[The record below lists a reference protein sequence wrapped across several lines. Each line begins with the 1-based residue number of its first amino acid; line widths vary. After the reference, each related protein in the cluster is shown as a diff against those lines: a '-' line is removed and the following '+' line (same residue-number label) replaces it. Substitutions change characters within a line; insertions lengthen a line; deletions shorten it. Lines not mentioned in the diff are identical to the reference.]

1 MSMNEVS
8 PYGQHQS
15 VLLNECIQYLTE
27 KIPLNQ
33 DSLFADLTFGRGGHS
48 YKILETLP
56 RASLIGFDQDPDAIK
71 FAQEQIEAKKLNDR
85 LTLIHKNFVHFSET
99 CKDKKFD
106 GILLDL
112 GVSSHQ
118 FDSQSRGFSFKYEA
132 DLDMRM
138 NYQDSSILPAK
149 ELLNSLSEDEL
160 EEIIREYGEERYSK
174 RIARKIVT
182 ERVNKPFSTTTDLEN
197 LVFHIYPP
205 KERHSKLHPATRT
218 FQAFRI
224 AVNRELTVIKEIIPT
239 LVPML
244 NSGGRILIIS
254 FHSLEDRIVKWEF
267 RRLKDE
273 FPDQVQILTKRPI
286 LPTSEEISHNSRS
299 RSAKLRILEHL

>member
-1 MSMNEVS
+1 MRAE
-8 PYGQHQS
+8 
-15 VLLNECIQYLTE
+15 
-27 KIPLNQ
+27 
-33 DSLFADLTFGRGGHS
+33 SLFADLTFGRGGHS
-48 YKILETLP
+48 YKILESLP
-56 RASLIGFDQDPDAIK
+56 KSKLVGFDQDPDAIK
-71 FAQEQIEAKKLNDR
+71 FAQTEISERGFENR
-85 LTLIHKNFVHFSET
+85 LMLVHKNFVHFAET
-99 CKDKKFD
+99 CAGKKFD

-118 FDSQSRGFSFKYEA
+118 FDSPQRGFSFKYEA

-138 NYQDSSILPAK
+138 NYQDDSILKASD
-149 ELLNSLSEDEL
+149 LLNTLDEDEL
-160 EEIIREYGEERYSK
+160 TEIISEYGEERYAK
-174 RIARKIVT
+174 RIARKIIT
-182 ERVNKPFSTTTDLEN
+182 DRVEKPFSKTTDLEN
-197 LVFHIYPP
+197 LVFHVYPP
-205 KERHSKLHPATRT
+205 KERHGKLHPATRT

-224 AVNRELTVIKEIIPT
+224 AVNRELGVIKDIIPT

-244 NSGGRILIIS
+244 NPGGRILIIS

-273 FPDQVQILTKRPI
+273 LPDQVQILTKRPI